1 MLKEI
6 MPPGGEIK
14 LGKMGSKICCIILH
28 ETLSKFNVATILI
41 QLRVFT
47 ENKSVTRPNP
57 YGASSD
63 KIQEKFYSQFMKTGE
78 KLKLFFYFTG

>member
-14 LGKMGSKICCIILH
+14 LGKMGSKICCVILH
-28 ETLSKFNVATILI
+28 ETLSKCNVATIHI

-47 ENKSVTRPNP
+47 EKHIRTPIFCLPSLVR
-57 YGASSD
+57 D
-63 KIQEKFYSQFMKTGE
+63 
-78 KLKLFFYFTG
+78 LKLFISKTTDSLLEGLSTTF